1 MTQSIFRFGIP
12 LLIVLCALWTIT
24 EVHKESPTE
33 QIPATIIQVGNDGQ
47 TLKSKHHLATF
58 AGGCFWCMEPAFDKV
73 DGVIS
78 TTSGYTGGRT
88 KNPTYEQVKTG
99 RTGHIESMQIRFDP
113 DLVSYDSLVS
123 LFWHNVD
130 PTQANGQFCDQGNQ
144 YRTVIFTHDEKQE
157 KVAKTTRTRVAQE
170 HGKRI
175 ETQIMKAGKFYP
187 AEEYHQNY
195 YTKNPTKYKFYRW
208 KCGRDSR
215 LDAVWGKKARQP

>member
-1 MTQSIFRFGIP
+1 MTQSIFRFGTP
-12 LLIVLCALWTIT
+12 MLMVLCALWMLT
-24 EVHKESPTE
+24 EFPSKSPAE
-33 QIPATIIQVGNDGQ
+33 QTPETSTQAGGAAQ
-47 TLKSKHHLATF
+47 TAVANHQLATF

-99 RTGHIESMQIRFDP
+99 HIEALQICFDP
-113 DLVSYDSLVS
+113 DRVSYDSLVS

-130 PTQANGQFCDQGNQ
+130 PIQANGQFCDQGNQ

-157 KVAKTTRTRVAQE
+157 KVAKTTCTRVAQE
-170 HGKRI
+170 LGKRI
-175 ETQIMKAGKFYP
+175 ETQIMKAGKFHP